1 MKSKTNLL
9 ILLLAALS
17 ITFSSCKKELGCMDV
32 TAMNYNP
39 DAQKDDAS
47 CVYSQGC
54 MDINAMNYD
63 QEAQRDD
70 ASCVYSHNLAQ
81 GMWNMNPDCEEL
93 SVLGQTIALNDQ
105 LPDSINIQG
114 DGNTTLFIDI
124 DGTVVTGE
132 IDFSGNI
139 TVDEQTISID
149 PGLGVPLDVLIV
161 GDGAVYLD
169 STGVMNLTYTFEIP
183 IVGTQNIDCHITIN
197 K

>member
-1 MKSKTNLL
+1 MKSKTKLL
-9 ILLLAALS
+9 ILSLAALS

-32 TAMNYNP
+32 NAMTYNP
-39 DAQKDDAS
+39 EAQKDDF
-47 CVYSQGC
+47 
-54 MDINAMNYD
+54 
-63 QEAQRDD
+63 
-70 ASCVYSHNLAQ
+70 SCVYSHNLAQ
-81 GMWNMNPDCEEL
+81 GIWNINPDCEEL
-93 SVLGQTIALNDQ
+93 SVLGQTIALDEQ

-114 DGNTTLFIDI
+114 EGNTTLFIDI

-132 IDFSGNI
+132 IDFLGII

-169 STGVMNLTYTFEIP
+169 STGVMNLTYTFTLP
-183 IVGTQNIDCHITIN
+183 SPLDLLGTQSIDCAITLS